1 VSSNQDDDQNA
12 LTGITRE
19 ALDHSDGERVSVDD
33 MLTTFGSASFVPLL
47 ILPSLLVMSPLGGVP
62 GLSSLFGIMIV
73 LIAGQRLIG
82 RKSIWLPGVIR
93 RRSIESGKA
102 ARAMEKMLPATRFI
116 DRHSRRRLAFL
127 FRDPLALILPL
138 ACVLAGAFMP
148 VLELVPFASAFL
160 GLAVMLIAYA
170 MLSRDGLF
178 ALLALVPIAAALW
191 TGKTVIF

>member
-1 VSSNQDDDQNA
+1 MSDDNEEQPNS

-33 MLTTFGSASFVPLL
+33 MLSTFGSASFVPLL

-82 RKSIWLPGVIR
+82 QKSIWLPGFIR
-93 RRSIESGKA
+93 NRSIESDKA
-102 ARAMEKMLPATRFI
+102 AGAMKKMLPATRFI

-127 FRDPLALILPL
+127 FRDPLALILPF

-160 GLAVMLIAYA
+160 GFAVMLIAYA